1 MLPTY
6 FLAGLQREADV
17 FFFSYYAIFTTYF
30 MSTVM
35 GTMLAF
41 AMANHNHTMV
51 LFSVSMGFSW
61 TFNGLFIGCTW
72 LHLQAA
78 GC

>member
-6 FLAGLQREADV
+6 FLAGLQREADA

-30 MSTVM
+30 MCTVM
-35 GTMLAF
+35 SIMLAF

-51 LFSVSMGFSW
+51 LFGLTMDFWW
-61 TFNGLFIGCTW
+61 TFNGLFIGCK
-72 LHLQAA
+72 
-78 GC
+78 